1 MRLWQILAT
10 ERRQPMFSNSTL
22 TADSVAYFKFE
33 TLSTEI
39 KKANKIKPE
48 SKEPRLD
55 CTFTYNPIK
64 WKGFDYCITQSG
76 ANAARLFWTLRPA
89 AYDSK
94 INILRQADYQIKKS
108 VKQYSYN
115 ISSLYIEH
123 EADGLAYGY
132 GYFSNKQEVGKKEK
146 RPNPF
151 YVWQKDLFLFI
162 TNPDF
167 SIFEVL
173 IIPDGRLNYRQHL
186 KNLIQDSYKHILEE
200 ARMRSNVFYQYQN
213 PDNNER

>member
-10 ERRQPMFSNSTL
+10 GRELPMFSNSTL

-39 KKANKIKPE
+39 KKANKIKPV

-55 CTFTYNPIK
+55 CTFTYNPIN

-76 ANAARLFWTLRPA
+76 ANADRLFWTLRPA

-132 GYFSNKQEVGKKEK
+132 GYFSNKQEVGKQEK

-151 YVWQKDLFLFI
+151 YVWRKDLFLFI
-162 TNPDF
+162 TKPDF
-167 SIFEVL
+167 STFGILV
-173 IIPDGRLNYRQHL
+173 IPEGRTNYRQHL
-186 KNLIQDSYKHILEE
+186 KNLISGNYDNLLEQV
-200 ARMRSNVFYQYQN
+200 RKNSTVFHYYRK
-213 PDNNER
+213 PE